1 MELHEELSD
10 DEIEAR
16 QRAADGETQ
25 DTDPKVGD
33 DPAGNVDPAQAA
45 DTTAAVDDK
54 SAAPETAA
62 ADPAAAAADPA
73 AAPAA
78 GGDAPAK
85 VEGVLSKDGTRV
97 LPYAA
102 LQAERRS
109 ARAASAKADR
119 LANELAAAQ
128 QLIEDLKAGKTPD
141 TGVVTEEDVRDMEEN
156 FPEQGKKMRALF
168 EAAKAATPAAPASD
182 PDPGEAED
190 PVQEAIDQVPLLLEW
205 QHGDAEKF
213 ARAIEHDT
221 VLRKSPKWADKPA
234 VDRFTEVAR
243 RVADEFDIP
252 FPSPKTSTQTAGTA
266 APANAAAPQSAAVQA
281 AQRKPPETL
290 SDFKGGSVAD
300 HNSMDVAKASPRAL
314 LSRMEEMSDEQIDA
328 HLAKYG

>member
-1 MELHEELSD
+1 MDPHEELSD

-16 QRAADGETQ
+16 QRAEDGETK

-97 LPYAA
+97 LPYSA

-141 TGVVTEEDVRDMEEN
+141 TGVVTEADVRDMEEN
-156 FPEQGKKMRALF
+156 FPDQGKKMRALF
-168 EAAKAATPAAPASD
+168 EAAKAAAPTATASD
-182 PDPGEAED
+182 TDPGEADD
-190 PVQEAIDQVPLLLEW
+190 PTQEAIDQVPLLLEW

-213 ARAIEHDT
+213 ARAIEHDK
-221 VLRKSPKWADKPA
+221 VLVKSPKWADKPA
-234 VDRFTEVAR
+234 VERFTEVAR

-252 FPSPKTSTQTAGTA
+252 FPSPKTSTTA
-266 APANAAAPQSAAVQA
+266 AAPAAPQSAAVQA

-300 HNSMDVAKASPRAL
+300 HNSMDVAKASPQAL
-314 LSRMEEMSDEQIDA
+314 LGRMQSMSDEEIDA

>member
-1 MELHEELSD
+1 MDPNEELSD
-10 DEIEAR
+10 EEIEAR

-45 DTTAAVDDK
+45 DTTATVDDK

-62 ADPAAAAADPA
+62 ADQAAAAADPA
-73 AAPAA
+73 VASAA
-78 GGDAPAK
+78 GGEAPAK

-119 LANELAAAQ
+119 LANELAAAK
-128 QLIEDLKAGKTPD
+128 QLIDDLKAGKTPD
-141 TGVVTEEDVRDMEEN
+141 TGVVTEEDVREMEEN
-156 FPEQGKKMRALF
+156 FPDQGKKMRALF
-168 EAAKAATPAAPASD
+168 EAAKAVTPAAPAADS
-182 PDPGEAED
+182 DPGEADD

-213 ARAIEHDT
+213 ARAQEIDR
-221 VLRKSPKWADKPA
+221 VLFNSPKWKGKPA
-234 VDRFTEVAR
+234 VDRFTEAAR
-243 RVADEFDIP
+243 VVADEFDIP
-252 FPSPKTSTQTAGTA
+252 FPSPKTSTTA
-266 APANAAAPQSAAVQA
+266 AAPAAPQSAAVQA

-314 LSRMEEMSDEQIDA
+314 LSRMEDMTDDEIDA